1 MQFKEAVALWRFVR
15 RDPLG
20 KWMGI
25 AWCVIAWF
33 ALTWL
38 SLSVTVLL
46 MLLTGVMMIMQ
57 RRRADL
63 LVEDD
68 LDDLI

>member
-15 RDPLG
+15 HDPLG
-20 KWMGI
+20 KWFGI
-25 AWCVIAWF
+25 AWGVVAWF

-38 SLSVTVLL
+38 SLTVAMLLVLL
-46 MLLTGVMMIMQ
+46 TAVMVVMQ
-57 RRRADL
+57 RRRAEL
-63 LVEDD
+63 LIEDD

>member
-1 MQFKEAVALWRFVR
+1 MENLVALWRFVR

-20 KWMGI
+20 KWLGG
-25 AWCVIAWF
+25 AWAAVAWF

-38 SLSVTVLL
+38 SLGVTLVLVLL
-46 MLLTGVMMIMQ
+46 TLAMVALQ
-57 RRRADL
+57 RRRVDL